1 MLQNILSWVIL
12 FFQITPWIV
21 VVGGLIIWFINRQT
35 TNIKWK
41 YLSSLWVII
50 SLIIIYLFRFLPL
63 LVMSYLE
70 SMKLHAASNSEVF
83 KGMLSVIQI
92 LIIAIVW
99 KFAQIQ
105 SMIFYYQQIITENK
119 KHSSGIQKRFF
130 LIGGILI
137 TLLTIGIIEMIKFIL

>member
-1 MLQNILSWVIL
+1 MLQNILSWFIL

-41 YLSSLWVII
+41 Y
-50 SLIIIYLFRFLPL
+50 L